1 MTLGLTSFEA
11 HCRASNRQFKLKL
24 LARSLQWKKEL
35 QVGDTSQINGREV
48 QQGNS
53 CWPKGF
59 HAIFDRQ
66 AYDGITRLN
75 DDHAQC
81 DGL

>member
-1 MTLGLTSFEA
+1 LSRVKPTIQAETACS
-11 HCRASNRQFKLKL
+11 
-24 LARSLQWKKEL
+24 SLQWKKEL